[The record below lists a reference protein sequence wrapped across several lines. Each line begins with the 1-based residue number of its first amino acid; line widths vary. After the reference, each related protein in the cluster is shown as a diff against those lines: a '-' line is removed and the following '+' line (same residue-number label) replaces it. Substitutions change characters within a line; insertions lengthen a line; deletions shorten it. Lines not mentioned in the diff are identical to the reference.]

1 MFSHIHSP
9 IILVV
14 LFVVLLFPV
23 QSASAE
29 ETFTMGTFYQTASFR
44 WNNDNWLLYS
54 QPRVHTFT
62 MRDDGSAFGL
72 TETGIPFV
80 QYNIEN
86 TLGMRIQRF
95 EIEDHYHYVIGGE
108 VVYTIKD
115 FSAELAQAYEAR
127 PV

>member
-9 IILVV
+9 IIFLV
-14 LFVVLLFPV
+14 LIVVLLFPV
-23 QSASAE
+23 HMTYADD
-29 ETFTMGTFYQTASFR
+29 TFVTGTFYQTATFR
-44 WNNDNWLLYS
+44 WNNDNWLLYT
-54 QPRVHTFT
+54 QPRVNMFT
-62 MRDDGSAFGL
+62 IRDDGSSYGL

-86 TLGMRIQRF
+86 ALGMRIQRF
-95 EIEDHYHYVIGGE
+95 EIEDHYHYVIEGE
-108 VVYTIKD
+108 VVYTLKD